1 MDFNFSEDSKKAI
14 GVLVCLFF
22 ILGLSISL
30 VSGADPNPATDTDI
44 TTLTDP
50 SPLPTEE
57 IQIYDN
63 GNVNTF
69 IVNYEEELG
78 QSIRLK
84 WKVHNDNKDNLELNM
99 KLNYH
104 DILPSTYW
112 TKNSTSLQKDVN
124 VEWHNRCID
133 DFDKGENWTGYIEFT
148 LTRDLIS
155 SDFPRKQDVI
165 MAVYDNVSQ
174 STNEDEVFS
183 SEGDDYSYGRL
194 DELQY
199 TTWHWIGTYSKK
211 ELTADTYIS
220 SSNPTINYGSES
232 YLNVDGENRALLKFP
247 KTMPDYYGVAQVKL
261 YGYGKPK
268 IDKVSVKSPQSWLE
282 DNITYNNAVWDS
294 MENYGTGYA
303 LFEDSKSG
311 GWNREF
317 NGFVRHLEF
326 EWRDGAD
333 DDEYHSWS
341 EVLIEDSD
349 GNTVA
354 GMRRNDSI
362 DDWDVYNPNTASWE
376 TKGTNPDTTFRE
388 SEITITDSEII
399 YHFNP
404 DYDSEWH
411 TETYQHKVQDWETY
425 RFNAN
430 KGYELEIKNMYVR
443 YDRYQYDGDWSVID
457 VTDAFLYS
465 LENFSGESTLT
476 LGLDGFSGLRSKE
489 YDGYAPYLKVQY
501 YPVDT
506 DDLEPPE
513 ITAKKPMLGGVDDYT
528 ITDDWG
534 NSGLCSTVN
543 LRGEIENFHTETGGL
558 DLKFYLDDG
567 STLGDAKVIDYGKKD
582 SLGLFEATVGKLAE
596 GTTYY
601 YRIKAISSQTGN
613 TYWYPEDKSYAF
625 KVTKEGIED
634 VTAEDT
640 TEEEEPEPPK
650 VTWKGIEDRTDTSL
664 RAKCYIDLN
673 NNSNGTLT
681 LQYTDNDNAT
691 TFSSESISI
700 SSGGDKRIELTGLEN
715 DTKYYLRFKI
725 EAGGWVDRTAWYDV
739 TTRSENWNM
748 PSEGEEGTEIPS
760 YDIKQLPELIS
771 AYTGI
776 EPVVSSMLL
785 SAMIL
790 MAISSLVLCIMYVWG
805 NANVNPTAPLLVF
818 NLSISGVLIYLTWL
832 PIWIPIILI
841 IALALLWGYRMKP
854 MGE

>member
-22 ILGLSISL
+22 ILGLSTSL

-57 IQIYDN
+57 IQIYDS

-78 QSIRLK
+78 QLVRLK

-104 DILPSTYW
+104 DVLPSTYW

-155 SDFPRKQDVI
+155 SDFPRKQDII
-165 MAVYDNVSQ
+165 MAVYDNISQ

-211 ELTADTYIS
+211 DLTADTYIS

-232 YLNVDGENRALLKFP
+232 YLNVDSENRALLKFP

-294 MENYGTGYA
+294 MENYGTGYG
-303 LFEDSKSG
+303 LFIDSKSG
-311 GWNREF
+311 GYTKDF
-317 NGFVRHLEF
+317 NGRPRAIDFTLEA
-326 EWRDGAD
+326 GQD
-333 DDEYHSWS
+333 DDEYTNACYAYLKDSNGNIVAGYRHHDSKDATKCYNPVTDSWDMIHGDLEGGTRS
-341 EVLIEDSD
+341 ELIE
-349 GNTVA
+349 
-354 GMRRNDSI
+354 
-362 DDWDVYNPNTASWE
+362 
-376 TKGTNPDTTFRE
+376 
-388 SEITITDSEII
+388 ITDSQII
-399 YHFNP
+399 YNEDP
-404 DYDSEWH
+404 DHTFDYSVGYDEIQ
-411 TETYQHKVQDWETY
+411 Y
-425 RFNAN
+425 F
-430 KGYELEIKNMYVR
+430 ELEQGDGAHIKVSDMYVR
-443 YDRYQYDGDWSVID
+443 YDGYQYDGDWSVID
-457 VTDAFLYS
+457 VTDVFLYS

-513 ITAKKPMLGGVDDYT
+513 ITAKKPMMGGVDDYT

-534 NSGLCSTVN
+534 NSGLYSTVN

-558 DLKFYLDDG
+558 DLKFYLDDS

-613 TYWYPEDKSYAF
+613 TYWYPENKSYAF
-625 KVTKEGIED
+625 KVTEEGIED

-650 VTWKGIEDRTDTSL
+650 VTWKGIEDKTDTSL

-700 SSGGDKRIELTGLEN
+700 SSGGDKRIELTGLDN

-771 AYTGI
+771 AYTGL

-785 SAMIL
+785 SALIL
-790 MAISSLVLCIMYVWG
+790 MTVSSLVLCIMYVWG

-818 NLSISGVLIYLTWL
+818 NLSMSGVLIYLSWL

-841 IALALLWGYRMKP
+841 IGLALLWGYRMKP